1 MLQSLLK
8 ERRTAMKAEFYY
20 DERTA
25 LQVAL
30 NSLLRYNK
38 AMFLSIDEQSID
50 VPTIS
55 KFLKSTPNS
64 IEERELAKLLII
76 AAKDTYLTHPDIP
89 DQNKCRCALR
99 GAKEFH
105 MVLEASKNDYLRETG
120 YFGVGL
126 SAEEKYNER
135 QKNNLMFRNA
145 ALAEMA
151 RQRLKKVPADIIKKQ
166 GVKTVAGFVGSAIG
180 QLGFQSVA
188 GGSLATIAASL
199 GISTAVLSGGVALAA
214 GAISVIAVDVI
225 WAVIPDEMKKK
236 AKDNAIRVIEKTGAQ
251 IEKST
256 KILSNTPIGKSV
268 SNLYHEYVEPI
279 IDKGARKI
287 EEFYDKAKSKVKAG
301 WTWLKSH
308 FA

>member
-1 MLQSLLK
+1 
-8 ERRTAMKAEFYY
+8 MKAEFYY

-38 AMFLSIDEQSID
+38 AMFLSIDEQAID

-55 KFLKSTPNS
+55 KFFKSAPNS
-64 IEERELAKLLII
+64 VEERELAKLLII

-145 ALAEMA
+145 ALADMA
-151 RQRLKKVPADIIKKQ
+151 KQRLKKVPADIIKKQ
-166 GVKTVAGFVGSAIG
+166 GVKTSAMG

-188 GGSLATIAASL
+188 GGSMATIAASL

-225 WAVIPDEMKKK
+225 WAVIPNDMKKK

-256 KILSNTPIGKSV
+256 KILANTPIGKSV

-301 WTWLKSH
+301 WTWIKSH

>member
-1 MLQSLLK
+1 
-8 ERRTAMKAEFYY
+8 MKAEFYY
-20 DERTA
+20 DERVA

-38 AMFLSIDEQSID
+38 AMFLSIDEQSVDI
-50 VPTIS
+50 PTIS
-55 KFLKSTPNS
+55 KFFRAQPNS
-64 IEERELAKLLII
+64 VEERELAKLLIM
-76 AAKDTYLTHPDIP
+76 AVKDAFLTHPDIP
-89 DQNKCRCALR
+89 EQNKCRCALR

-135 QKNNLMFRNA
+135 QKGNLMFRNA
-145 ALAEMA
+145 ALADMA

-166 GVKTVAGFVGSAIG
+166 GVKTVAGFIGSALG

-188 GGSLATIAASL
+188 GEAMATFAAKL
-199 GISTAVLSGGVALAA
+199 GISTEVLLGGVTFAA
-214 GAISVIAVDVI
+214 RAISVIAVDVI
-225 WAVIPDEMKKK
+225 WAVIPDEMKNK
-236 AKDNAIRVIEKTGAQ
+236 AKDTAIRVIEKTGAQ

-256 KILSNTPIGKSV
+256 KILANTPIGKSV

-279 IDKGARKI
+279 IEKGARKI
-287 EEFYDKAKSKVKAG
+287 EAVYDKAKSKLKAG
-301 WTWLKSH
+301 VTWIKSH
-308 FA
+308 LFK

>member
-1 MLQSLLK
+1 
-8 ERRTAMKAEFYY
+8 MKAEFYY

-38 AMFLSIDEQSID
+38 AMFLSIEEQSID

-55 KFLKSTPNS
+55 KFFKSTPNS
-64 IEERELAKLLII
+64 AEERELAKLLII
-76 AAKDTYLTHPDIP
+76 AAKDTYMTHPDIP
-89 DQNKCRCALR
+89 NQNKCRCALR

-105 MVLEASKNDYLRETG
+105 MVLEAAKNDYLKETG
-120 YFGVGL
+120 FFGVGL

-135 QKNNLMFRNA
+135 QKSNLIFRNA
-145 ALAEMA
+145 ALADMA
-151 RQRLKKVPADIIKKQ
+151 KRRLKKVPANIVKKQ
-166 GVKTVAGFVGSAIG
+166 GVKTVAGFVGSALG

-188 GGSLATIAASL
+188 GGSMATIATSL
-199 GISTAVLSGGVALAA
+199 GISTAVLSGGVTMSA

-225 WAVIPDEMKKK
+225 WGIIPNDIKKK
-236 AKDNAIRVIEKTGAQ
+236 AKDNAIEVIEKTGAQ

-256 KILSNTPIGKSV
+256 KILANTPIGKSV

-279 IDKGARKI
+279 INKGARKI
-287 EEFYDKAKSKVKAG
+287 TEYYDKAKSKLKSAKI
-301 WTWLKSH
+301 WLKSY
-308 FA
+308 FV